1 MRLVLLGPPG
11 AGKGTQASRLAGELG
26 AVHLSSGDILRAER
40 AAQSELGRLAQS
52 YMDAGALVPD
62 DVILRMMAE
71 RIGAPQAAGGFV
83 LDGFPR
89 TIPQAE
95 GLDARLAEI
104 GRPLDKA
111 LNIAVDDAIV
121 TRRLTGRWTC
131 PTDGTVFHEAY
142 SPPRTAGI
150 CDRCGAALA
159 RRKDDEPQVVAQR
172 LATYHAET
180 RPLIDYY
187 AARGRLV
194 SVDGNAEIDIVFGRI
209 VAVCRGCG

>member
-40 AAQSELGRLAQS
+40 AAKTELGRLAQT

-71 RIGAPQAAGGFV
+71 QLGAPRAAGGFV

-111 LNIAVDDAIV
+111 VNIVVDDAIV

-142 SPPRTAGI
+142 SPPRTAGV
-150 CDRCGAALA
+150 CDRCGATLV
-159 RRKDDEPQVVAQR
+159 RRKDDEPTVVAQR

-187 AARGRLV
+187 GNRGKLV
-194 SVDGNAEIDIVFGRI
+194 SVDGNAEIDVVFNRM

>member
-1 MRLVLLGPPG
+1 VRLVLLGPPG